1 MQETAID
8 RCGEYAEEFL
18 RRLWAMKKR
27 FKRDGFAQITGC
39 KEAAALRRI
48 SLDLTR
54 ALADLRQGRE

>member
-8 RCGEYAEEFL
+8 RCGEMAEEFL
-18 RRLWAMKKR
+18 RRMILWKDRVREDPQAR
-27 FKRDGFAQITGC
+27 ICNC
-39 KEAAALRRI
+39 KEAASLRRI